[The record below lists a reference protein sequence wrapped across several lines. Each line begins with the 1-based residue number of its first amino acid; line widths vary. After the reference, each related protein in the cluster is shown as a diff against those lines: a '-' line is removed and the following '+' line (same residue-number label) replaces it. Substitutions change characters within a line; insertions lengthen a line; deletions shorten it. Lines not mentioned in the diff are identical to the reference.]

1 MARLSLSESE
11 VKQITNRIMN
21 CKLTE
26 TSHLFMRY
34 PNKTIGEAA
43 LMFSP
48 EYSQEAKK
56 RPGLVLLS
64 VILAAHRNYTKQVE
78 PQLNRIRKLPFS
90 SFKDLRNELASINR
104 FVNFC
109 GMNEEHKYHILRQL
123 LDEIDKLKVKTGIH
137 DDYSIVNHWAQKAD
151 YMNASSE
158 IIGRISGIGIATFQH
173 LRMNFGVD
181 TVKPDQRVTEV
192 LNREYALKSTNPIEC
207 IAAVESIAKIV
218 GLRAIELDQIL
229 VNYGSGYYAKSE
241 AVRSEKT
248 QENNNSEECIFMI
261 NKQENIN
268 PGFFRSEN
276 YIKAND
282 HMKSEINALI
292 NKFVDR
298 GFDIWPEWRNG
309 KSKVFTLKTD
319 NRVKKSGFD
328 NVATVHCMF
337 GKLKVEIY
345 YGAYDKRY
353 YYFSGMSENSELFE
367 EAKYNYQHNL
377 GKMLKM

>member
-1 MARLSLSESE
+1 MKS
-11 VKQITNRIMN
+11 
-21 CKLTE
+21 
-26 TSHLFMRY
+26 Y
-34 PNKTIGEAA
+34 GKTI
-43 LMFSP
+43 
-48 EYSQEAKK
+48 
-56 RPGLVLLS
+56 
-64 VILAAHRNYTKQVE
+64 T
-78 PQLNRIRKLPFS
+78 
-90 SFKDLRNELASINR
+90 
-104 FVNFC
+104 
-109 GMNEEHKYHILRQL
+109 
-123 LDEIDKLKVKTGIH
+123 
-137 DDYSIVNHWAQKAD
+137 
-151 YMNASSE
+151 
-158 IIGRISGIGIATFQH
+158 
-173 LRMNFGVD
+173 FGVD

-207 IAAVESIAKIV
+207 IAAVENIAKIV

-328 NVATVHCMF
+328 NVATVHCMSS
-337 GKLKVEIY
+337 KLKVEIY
-345 YGAYDKRY
+345 YGAHEKLYYD
-353 YYFSGMSENSELFE
+353 FSSMSENSELFE